1 MKRVVVTGLGI
12 ISSIGL
18 DAKEV
23 TESLK
28 KGKSGITF
36 SEEYEFH
43 GLDLRFMVCQKLIY
57 PII

>member
-23 TESLK
+23 IESLK
-28 KGKSGITF
+28 KENLVLHFLKSTN
-36 SEEYEFH
+36 SMV
-43 GLDLRFMVCQKLIY
+43 LDLRFMVCQKLIY

>member
-18 DAKEV
+18 DANEV

-36 SEEYEFH
+36 SEE
-43 GLDLRFMVCQKLIY
+43 LSLIH
-57 PII
+57 I

>member
-28 KGKSGITF
+28 KENQVLHFLKSTN
-36 SEEYEFH
+36 SMV
-43 GLDLRFMVCQKLIY
+43 LDLRFMVCQKLIY